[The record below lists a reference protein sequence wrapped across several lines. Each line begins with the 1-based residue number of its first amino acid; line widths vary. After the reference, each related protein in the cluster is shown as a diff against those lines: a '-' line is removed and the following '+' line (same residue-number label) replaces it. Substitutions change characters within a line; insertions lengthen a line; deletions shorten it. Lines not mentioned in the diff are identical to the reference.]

1 MEKQKD
7 LFWVGSSKEDLK
19 NFPVNVKQ
27 TAGYQLDRVQNGLAP
42 TDWKPMPTV
51 GVGVNE
57 IRIKDEKNIFR
68 VFYVVETKKGI
79 YVLHAFQK
87 KTQKTELKDI
97 RLAKRRYKEVK
108 RAK

>member
-1 MEKQKD
+1 
-7 LFWVGSSKEDLK
+7 
-19 NFPVNVKQ
+19 
-27 TAGYQLDRVQNGLAP
+27 
-42 TDWKPMPTV
+42 MPTV

-57 IRIKDEKNIFR
+57 IRIKDDKNIFR
-68 VFYVVETKKGI
+68 VFYVVETKKGV